1 MNTPVATSYH
11 QGTWRLC
18 SPEETLARIMPHLQR
33 CGITRCADVTQLD
46 NMGIPVYC
54 AIRPTA
60 AVLQV
65 SNGKGLTHASA
76 KVSALMEGIEFF
88 HCENPDASQLQV
100 HSMHALRARQQ
111 HFIAPAS
118 IAGFLEQN
126 YHSDAYK
133 LEWVPAQNLVNG
145 NWVHVPASAVFFHRV
160 PSLHMTTTNGLA
172 SGNHVTEA
180 TLHALYELIE
190 RDAAAALLGQARIP
204 IKERCKVVDLASIDD
219 ADLQHLAHM
228 AARSGSKLV
237 LLRVDSA
244 ISIYTFWAIL
254 MNEQSWISGSTFN
267 TGWGTHLDPAVAASR
282 AITEAIQS
290 RVTMIHGAR
299 EDVLIKP
306 VFRKAQE
313 VWSSKAFQ
321 YFMHLVA
328 DTPWSS
334 FQPEGPGLEHDLGR
348 ALQLLLDRLV
358 AAGHTEILRCDLTK
372 PDIDIPVVRLIAPSL
387 KLRLG

>member
-1 MNTPVATSYH
+1 MNSVLTAYH
-11 QGTWRLC
+11 QGTWRTC
-18 SPEETLARIMPHLQR
+18 SPEETLTRITPHLPR
-33 CGITRCADVTQLD
+33 CGITRCADVTHLD
-46 NMGIPVYC
+46 TIGIPVYC

-88 HCENPDASQLQV
+88 HCETPEPARLQRHSQT
-100 HSMHALRARQQ
+100 ALRATGQA
-111 HFIAPAS
+111 FLDPAKV
-118 IAGFLEQN
+118 AGFLEAN
-126 YHSDAYK
+126 YHSDK
-133 LEWVPAQNLVNG
+133 HIVEWTQAQHLISG
-145 NWVHVPASAVFFHRV
+145 EWTLVPASAVYFHRA

-172 SGNHVTEA
+172 SGNHLTEA

-190 RDAAAALLGQARIP
+190 RDAAAGLLGHARIP
-204 IKERCKVVDLASIDD
+204 IQEKCKVVDLARVVDG
-219 ADLQHLAHM
+219 DLRHLVDM
-228 AARSGSKLV
+228 ATRSGSKLV
-237 LLRVDSA
+237 LLRVESA

-299 EDVLIKP
+299 EDALIKP

-321 YFMHLVA
+321 FFMSIEA
-328 DTPWSS
+328 NTPWSDFEPYKLS
-334 FQPEGPGLEHDLGR
+334 PENDLEQTLQR
-348 ALQLLLDRLV
+348 LLQLLV
-358 AAGHTEILRCDLTK
+358 AAGHTDILRCDLTK
-372 PDIDIPVVRLIAPSL
+372 PDINIPVVRLIAPSL
-387 KLRLG
+387 KLRVG

>member
-1 MNTPVATSYH
+1 MIAVKTAYH
-11 QGTWRLC
+11 QGTWRTC
-18 SPEETLARIMPHLQR
+18 SPEETLARISTHLPS
-33 CGITRCADVTQLD
+33 CGITRCADVTHLD
-46 NMGIPVYC
+46 TIGIPVYC

-88 HCENPDASQLQV
+88 HCENPEQTRLQRN
-100 HSMHALRARQQ
+100 SRAALSAAGQA
-111 HFIAPAS
+111 FIDPS
-118 IAGFLEQN
+118 KIAGFLKAN
-126 YHSDAYK
+126 YHSDIHTI
-133 LEWVPAQNLVNG
+133 EWTQAQHLISG
-145 NWVHVPASAVFFHRV
+145 ESIYVPASAVYFHRI

-172 SGNHVTEA
+172 SGNHLTEA

-190 RDAAAALLGQARIP
+190 RDAAAGLLGHARIP
-204 IKERCKVVDLASIDD
+204 INEKCKVVDLASVGDT
-219 ADLQHLAHM
+219 DLLHLVNM
-228 AARSGSKLV
+228 ANRSGSKLV
-237 LLRVDSA
+237 LLRVESA

-267 TGWGTHLDPAVAASR
+267 TGWGTHLDPAIAASR

-299 EDVLIKP
+299 EDALIKP

-313 VWSSKAFQ
+313 VWNSKAFQ
-321 YFMHLVA
+321 FFMNIDA
-328 DTPWSS
+328 NTPWSDFEPHMLS
-334 FQPEGPGLEHDLGR
+334 PQNDMENI
-348 ALQLLLDRLV
+348 LQWLLRLLV
-358 AAGHTEILRCDLTK
+358 AAGHTDILRCDLTK
-372 PDIDIPVVRLIAPSL
+372 PNINIPVVRLIAPSL

>member
-1 MNTPVATSYH
+1 MTTVLTAYH
-11 QGTWRLC
+11 QGTWRTC
-18 SPEETLARIMPHLQR
+18 SPEETLARISPHLPR
-33 CGITRCADVTQLD
+33 CGITRCADVTHLD
-46 NMGIPVYC
+46 TIGIPVYC

-88 HCENPDASQLQV
+88 HCENPEPAQLQR
-100 HSMHALRARQQ
+100 HSRSALRAAGQA
-111 HFIAPAS
+111 FIDPAK
-118 IAGFLEQN
+118 IAGFLEHN
-126 YHSDAYK
+126 HHSDEHI
-133 LEWVPAQNLVNG
+133 LEWTRAQHLISG
-145 NWVHVPASAVFFHRV
+145 EWIHMPASAVYFHRV

-172 SGNHVTEA
+172 SGNHLTEA
-180 TLHALYELIE
+180 TLHALYELVE
-190 RDAAAALLGQARIP
+190 RDAAAGLLGHARIP
-204 IKERCKVVDLASIDD
+204 IREKCKVVDLASIGDD
-219 ADLQHLAHM
+219 DLRHLVDM
-228 AARSGSKLV
+228 ATRSGSRLV
-237 LLRVDSA
+237 LLRVESA

-254 MNEQSWISGSTFN
+254 MNQQSWISGSTFN

-299 EDVLIKP
+299 EDALIKP

-321 YFMHLVA
+321 FFMNIEA
-328 DTPWSS
+328 DTPWSD
-334 FQPEGPGLEHDLGR
+334 FEPQLLAPEHDLDQT
-348 ALQLLLDRLV
+348 LQLLLHLLV
-358 AAGHTEILRCDLTK
+358 VAGHTDILRCDLTK
-372 PDIDIPVVRLIAPSL
+372 PDINIPVVRLVAPTL

>member
-1 MNTPVATSYH
+1 MNSVLTAYH
-11 QGTWRLC
+11 QGTWRTC
-18 SPEETLARIMPHLQR
+18 SPEETLAHITPHLPR

-46 NMGIPVYC
+46 NIGIPVYC

-88 HCENPDASQLQV
+88 HCENPEPAHLQR
-100 HSMHALRARQQ
+100 HSMRALRAAGKA
-111 HFIAPAS
+111 FLDPAKV
-118 IAGFLEQN
+118 AGFLEHN
-126 YHSDAYK
+126 YHSDEHIA
-133 LEWVPAQNLVNG
+133 EWTQAQNMISG
-145 NWVHVPASAVFFHRV
+145 EWIHVPASAVYFHRV

-172 SGNHVTEA
+172 SGNHLTEA

-190 RDAAAALLGQARIP
+190 RDAAAGLLGHARIP
-204 IKERCKVVDLASIDD
+204 IREKCKVVDLASI
-219 ADLQHLAHM
+219 ADGDLCHLVDM
-228 AARSGSKLV
+228 AARAGSRLV

-267 TGWGTHLDPAVAASR
+267 TGWGTHLDPGVAASR

-299 EDVLIKP
+299 EDALIKP

-321 YFMHLVA
+321 FFMNIEA
-328 DTPWSS
+328 DTPWSD
-334 FQPEGPGLEHDLGR
+334 FEPQNLLPENDLDKT
-348 ALQLLLDRLV
+348 LQRLLHLLI
-358 AAGHTEILRCDLTK
+358 AAGHKDILRCDLTK
-372 PDIDIPVVRLIAPSL
+372 PDINIPVVRLIAPSL
-387 KLRLG
+387 KLRVG

>member
-1 MNTPVATSYH
+1 MTTVLTAYH
-11 QGTWRLC
+11 QGTWRTC
-18 SPEETLARIMPHLQR
+18 SPEETLARISPHLSR
-33 CGITRCADVTQLD
+33 CGITRCADVTHLD
-46 NMGIPVYC
+46 TIGIPVYC

-88 HCENPDASQLQV
+88 HCENPDPAHLQR
-100 HSMHALRARQQ
+100 HSRATLRKTGQA
-111 HFIAPAS
+111 FIEPAKVT
-118 IAGFLEQN
+118 GFLEHN
-126 YHSDAYK
+126 HYSDEY
-133 LEWVPAQNLVNG
+133 LIEWTRAQHLISG
-145 NWVHVPASAVFFHRV
+145 EWILVPASAVYFHRV
-160 PSLHMTTTNGLA
+160 PSLYTTTTNGLA
-172 SGNHVTEA
+172 SGNQLTEA

-190 RDAAAALLGQARIP
+190 RDAAAGLLGQRRIA
-204 IKERCKVVDLASIDD
+204 IKEKCKVVDLASICDE
-219 ADLQHLAHM
+219 DLRHLVDM
-228 AARSGSKLV
+228 ATRSGSKLV
-237 LLRVDSA
+237 LLRVESA

-267 TGWGTHLDPAVAASR
+267 TGWGTHLDPEVAASR

-306 VFRKAQE
+306 VFRKAHE

-321 YFMHLVA
+321 FFMNIEA
-328 DTPWSS
+328 DTPWSN
-334 FQPEGPGLEHDLGR
+334 FEPHNLLPEGNLEQTLQGLLN
-348 ALQLLLDRLV
+348 LLTM
-358 AAGHTEILRCDLTK
+358 AGHTDILRCDLTK
-372 PDIDIPVVRLIAPSL
+372 PDINIPVVRLIVPTL